1 MNGRLPILLLFALS
15 GCRSSAS
22 AVLPEA
28 RADDTARGAGQNGI
42 AVVELFTSEGCSS
55 CPPADGVLGSLVRA
69 NPRVYALAFHV
80 DYWDEL
86 GWPDR
91 FASHDATARQ
101 RAYGR
106 SFGTWTVYTPE
117 MIVGGT
123 DAFTGSDRIHA
134 DASIE
139 RSLAHAAPLRASV
152 RARPAGPHE
161 IAVDF
166 EAPGAPADAVFG
178 VAVVQREATTNVR
191 AGENAG
197 RTLHHANV
205 VRSFAVAPSAASSL
219 TLQLPESLR
228 PSEGEVIVIVQQKS
242 GPAGG
247 MPILGA
253 ARAALPDA
261 IHRD

>member
-1 MNGRLPILLLFALS
+1 LKGRLAILLLALS

-22 AVLPEA
+22 AILPQA
-28 RADDTARGAGQNGI
+28 RADEPSRASDRNSI

-55 CPPADGVLGSLVRA
+55 CPPADAVLGSLARA
-69 NPRVYALAFHV
+69 NPNVYALAYHV
-80 DYWDEL
+80 DYWNDL

-91 FASHDATARQ
+91 FASREATARQ
-101 RAYGR
+101 RYYGR
-106 SFGTWTVYTPE
+106 SFGTSSIYTPE

-123 DAFTGSDRIHA
+123 DPFTGSDRGHA

-139 RSLAHAAPLRASV
+139 RSLAHAAAVRVSLRARS
-152 RARPAGPHE
+152 AGPHT

-166 EAPGAPADAVFG
+166 EAPGAPADAVF
-178 VAVVQREATTNVR
+178 AIAIVQREATTNVR

-197 RTLHHANV
+197 RTLHHSNI
-205 VRSFAVAPSAASSL
+205 VRSLVVAPSAASGL
-219 TLQLPESLR
+219 TLQLPESLH
-228 PSEGEVIVIVQQKS
+228 PSEGEIIVFVQRPS

-261 IHRD
+261 SG